1 MSTVNNAAMQHP
13 DMLLEIEMRPG
24 DAALLRVISTLH
36 QRQAQVRTLA
46 YDDSNDRPR
55 LSVRVATQSGSRAF
69 LVGAL
74 QRCVDVLS
82 VRVPASES
90 VRGRRSAGRAAD
102 GLRPP
107 SVASFPTPA
116 SERVSA

>member
-1 MSTVNNAAMQHP
+1 MSTVNNAATQHP

-55 LSVRVATQSGSRAF
+55 LSVLVASQTGRSF

-90 VRGRRSAGRAAD
+90 ARGRRSTGRAAD

-107 SVASFPTPA
+107 CVASFATPA
-116 SERVSA
+116 AERVWA